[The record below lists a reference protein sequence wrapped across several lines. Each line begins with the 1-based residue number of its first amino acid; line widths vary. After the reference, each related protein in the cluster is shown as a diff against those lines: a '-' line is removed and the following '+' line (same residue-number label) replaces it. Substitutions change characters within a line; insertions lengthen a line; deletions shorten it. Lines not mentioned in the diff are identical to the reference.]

1 LPTHNIIVIGG
12 SAGAV
17 EALGD
22 VLHGLPADLPAVVCA
37 VLHRGL
43 REPDLLAAVLSRI
56 SKLPI
61 SVATHGTQFKPGH
74 VYLAPGGAHLLI
86 GKNKLTV
93 VKGPSVNFHRPAIDP
108 LFRSAAHYHGARVAG
123 VILSGYRDDGAAGL
137 QVIRGRGGVA
147 IVQDPKDAAV
157 PAMPQSVLDRL
168 EADYILPAAK
178 IPGVLVALSRNG
190 RMPRGLKPPRRRGRK
205 LRSEQKPSTFTC
217 PDCGGALWEITEG
230 DVLTYRC
237 RVGHSFTGDNMMAGQ
252 DQEVERALWSALR
265 ALEERTDLARRLA
278 EQARRTHRAK
288 AADVFRKRAASSQA
302 DADALRGLLL
312 PNAAEV
318 EDIAPGNY
326 HKRQS

>member
-1 LPTHNIIVIGG
+1 MPTRNIIVIGG
-12 SAGAV
+12 SAAAV
-17 EALGD
+17 EVLGD
-22 VLHGLPADLPAVVCA
+22 VLRGLPAELPAVVCA

-43 REPDLLAAVLSRI
+43 REPDLLPAVLSRI
-56 SKLPI
+56 STLPI

-74 VYLAPGGAHLLI
+74 VYAPGGAHLLI

-93 VKGPSVNFHRPAIDP
+93 VKGPAVNFHRPAIDP
-108 LFRSAAHYHGARVAG
+108 LFRSAAHHHGARVAG

-190 RMPRGLKPPRRRGRK
+190 RMPRGLKPRRRRGRK
-205 LRSEQKPSTFTC
+205 LRSGQKPSTFTC

-237 RVGHSFTGDNMMAGQ
+237 RVGHSFTGNNMMAGQ
-252 DQEVERALWSALR
+252 DQEVERAPWSALR

-278 EQARRTHRAK
+278 EHFTQRAQ
-288 AADVFRKRAASSQA
+288 SSQE
-302 DADALRGLLL
+302 DAEALRGLLL
-312 PNAAEV
+312 PDAAEV
-318 EDIAPGNY
+318 EDIATGNN
-326 HKRQS
+326 HKRQR